1 MTRQVGPPRGILH
14 TPPASGVFHHAR
26 LAPPASLAYFVQNFW
41 IVRWDLPPNASQR
54 AETLPHPNVHL
65 ALEQHAGRIYGVLD
79 GRFTRT
85 LEGAGGVFGV
95 KFRAGGFRPFLGR
108 SVATLRNRYIAFEE
122 VFGAPASRLLDE
134 LFSAS
139 GDSQMAEVVARFL
152 TSRLPAED
160 PHVDRIAGIVEGIAA
175 DPTIVSVDQVGERC
189 AMGKRTLQRLF
200 NEYVGTTPKWV
211 INRYRLH
218 EALARLHSGAELDW
232 AQLAVDLGYFDQS
245 HFIRD
250 FRAVV
255 GLSPAQYLRT
265 RETSASPTL

>member
-1 MTRQVGPPRGILH
+1 MIRQVGPPRGVLH
-14 TPPASGVFHHAR
+14 TPAASGVFHHAR
-26 LAPPASLAYFVQNFW
+26 LAPPAALASFVQNFW
-41 IVRWDLPPNASQR
+41 IVRWDLPPSTSQR

-85 LEGAGGVFGV
+85 LEGSGSVFGV

-108 SVATLRNRYIAFEE
+108 SVATLRNRHIAFEE
-122 VFGAPASRLLDE
+122 FFGAHASSLLEE
-134 LFSAS
+134 LFAAS

-152 TSRLPAED
+152 IARLPAED
-160 PHVDRIAGIVEGIAA
+160 PHVDRIAAIVDGIAA
-175 DPTIVSVDQVGERC
+175 DPTIVSVDQVSDRWGIS
-189 AMGKRTLQRLF
+189 KRTLQRSF
-200 NEYVGTTPKWV
+200 SEYVGTTPKWV

-218 EALARLHSGAELDW
+218 EALEHLHSGAELDW
-232 AQLAVDLGYFDQS
+232 AQLAADLGYFDQS

-255 GLSPAQYLRT
+255 GRSPAQYLRM
-265 RETSASPTL
+265 RRGE